1 MIIVCVMLLRGIGSI
16 QKVRAYAFKGI
27 FEATKGN
34 HVS

>member
-1 MIIVCVMLLRGIGSI
+1 MILICVMLLRGIGGI
-16 QKVRAYAFKGI
+16 QKVGACAVRGI